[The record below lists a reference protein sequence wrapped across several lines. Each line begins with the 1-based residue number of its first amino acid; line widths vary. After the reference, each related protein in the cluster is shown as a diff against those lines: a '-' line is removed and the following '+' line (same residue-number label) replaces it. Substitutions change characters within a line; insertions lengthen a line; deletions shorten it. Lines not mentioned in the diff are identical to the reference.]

1 MPVRSPSRPNRAGTE
16 RRADPFLRPRSAVAT
31 LVVLALAFTAC
42 GTSGRELR
50 DPPPGATAPPR
61 PSSTSSTAPSTI
73 APIGLSIV
81 SSAWAPGGEMPGTF
95 ACDGADVSPPLTV
108 GGAADDVVE
117 LVVVVTI
124 PAADDPV
131 RWVVAGLAPG
141 TTVFEQ
147 GAVPDA
153 AVVAQNSAGE
163 LTWAGPCPDP
173 GDTQFVDFAV
183 YAFTAPSEIT
193 ADTTAADAE
202 ELANATAVASAAMT
216 GTYTR
221 EP

>member
-16 RRADPFLRPRSAVAT
+16 RRADLYLRHPMTVAT
-31 LVVLALAFTAC
+31 LVVLALLITAC

-61 PSSTSSTAPSTI
+61 PSSTTTTTPTTI

-81 SSAWAPGGEMPGTF
+81 SSAWAPGEEIPGTF

-108 GGAADDVVE
+108 GGATDDVVE

-141 TTVFEQ
+141 TTAFEQ
-147 GAVPDA
+147 GGVPEG

-163 LTWAGPCPDP
+163 PTWAGPCPDP

-183 YAFTAPSEIT
+183 YAFATPSEIT

-202 ELANATAVASAAMT
+202 ELATSASVASAVMT